1 MPKGTAIEILTA
13 RDDTKSPSFFIEPP
27 ELAVKARVKP
37 NSNDSSK
44 ASDHPIGVERVT
56 DIRLIRPKEYQPAD
70 AFKYLEQAGIF
81 RSSEGT
87 EWAVE
92 VTFDAGRK
100 GQTKDLRPDLPLVL
114 HY

>member
-13 RDDTKSPSFFIEPP
+13 RDDTKSPSFFIEPA
-27 ELAVKARVKP
+27 ELAVKTRVKA

-44 ASDHPIGVERVT
+44 ASDHPTGVERVT

-87 EWAVE
+87 EWAVDL
-92 VTFDAGRK
+92 TFDAGRK

>member
-81 RSSEGT
+81 RSSGGT

-92 VTFDAGRK
+92 LTLDAGRK
-100 GQTKDLRPDLPLVL
+100 GQTKDLRPHLPLVL